1 MWRSMTA
8 HANQQC
14 TYNDFDNDDFDN
26 NDFDNNDD
34 DDDDSHILDNDD
46 EWGRIKII
54 CLLLLLLSWIKLRN
68 QG

>member
-26 NDFDNNDD
+26 NDFDNND